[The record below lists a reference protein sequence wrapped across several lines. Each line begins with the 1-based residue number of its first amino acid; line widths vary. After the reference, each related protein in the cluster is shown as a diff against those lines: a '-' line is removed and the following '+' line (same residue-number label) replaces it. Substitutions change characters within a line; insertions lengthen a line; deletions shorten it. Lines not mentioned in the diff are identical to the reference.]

1 MPDIDGVSPD
11 APAAGAHFD
20 DDNDH
25 NHDQADDAG
34 ETGHVDFAEWSTRFD
49 LLSDPHRLEIL
60 LLLHRHPGIIVGD
73 IAAQVGRTE
82 TAVSQA
88 LRVLRHQGWV
98 TSTRVGRSVSYRLDD
113 ETVHDLL
120 HWIGAGHNPPS

>member
-1 MPDIDGVSPD
+1 MADQHTHGHGTHAHAPAGDIDI
-11 APAAGAHFD
+11 
-20 DDNDH
+20 
-25 NHDQADDAG
+25 
-34 ETGHVDFAEWSTRFD
+34 AEWAMRFD

-60 LLLHRHPGIIVGD
+60 TVLHRNPGIIVGD
-73 IAAQVGRTE
+73 LAVAVGRTE

-113 ETVHDLL
+113 DTVHDLL
-120 HWIGAGHNPPS
+120 HWIGAGHQE

>member
-1 MPDIDGVSPD
+1 MDGADHSYAHAD
-11 APAAGAHFD
+11 A
-20 DDNDH
+20 
-25 NHDQADDAG
+25 ADRPH
-34 ETGHVDFAEWSTRFD
+34 EVDVTEWTRRFD

-60 LLLHRHPGIIVGD
+60 IVLHRQPGIFVGD
-73 IAAQVGRTE
+73 IATAVGRTE

-113 ETVHDLL
+113 ETVHELL
-120 HWIGAGHNPPS
+120 HWMGAGHE